1 VSPGWP
7 ARLEH
12 GRVGLRPVSP
22 RDATAWR
29 EIRARNREWLTPWE
43 ATLPPGSRQ
52 QPQSFRITARELRR
66 HARAGRGLPF
76 VTTYDGA
83 MVGQVTV
90 SGITWGS
97 ARSANLGYWVDQ
109 AFAGRNITPTAVALV
124 IDHCFSTVG
133 LHRIEVAVRPENTAS
148 LRVVQKLGLR
158 QEGEAPRYLHIDGA
172 WRDHLLFGITSEEV
186 GGSLLSRALE
196 SHQSQ
201 D

>member
-1 VSPGWP
+1 MTPGWP
-7 ARLEH
+7 ARLAH

-22 RDATAWR
+22 RDAATWR
-29 EIRARNREWLTPWE
+29 EIRARNRTWLTPWE

-109 AFAGRNITPTAVALV
+109 AWAGRNITPTAVALV

-186 GGSLLSRALE
+186 PGSLLARALE

>member
-1 VSPGWP
+1 MTPGWP
-7 ARLEH
+7 VALSS
-12 GRVGLRPVSP
+12 GRVGLRPVSV
-22 RDATAWR
+22 RDAAVWR
-29 EIRARNREWLTPWE
+29 EIRSRNRQWLTPWE

-52 QPQSFRITARELRR
+52 LPQSFRVTARELRR
-66 HARAGRGLPF
+66 NARAGKGLPF

-97 ARSANLGYWVDQ
+97 ARSANLGYWVDR
-109 AFAGRNITPTAVALV
+109 AYAGRNITTTAVALV
-124 IDHCFSTVG
+124 IDHCFATVG
-133 LHRIEVAVRPENTAS
+133 LHRIEIAVRPENIAS

-158 QEGEAPRYLHIDGA
+158 QEGSAFHFLHIDGA
-172 WRDHLLFGITSEEV
+172 WRDHLLFAVTSEEV
-186 GGSLLSRALE
+186 HGSLLARALE

>member
-1 VSPGWP
+1 VTPGWP
-7 ARLEH
+7 AHLAH

-22 RDATAWR
+22 RDAATWR
-29 EIRARNREWLTPWE
+29 EIRARNRNWLSPWE

-109 AFAGRNITPTAVALV
+109 AWAGRNITPTAVALV

-172 WRDHLLFGITSEEV
+172 WRDHLLFGITAEEV
-186 GGSLLSRALE
+186 SGSLLARALE

>member
-1 VSPGWP
+1 
-7 ARLEH
+7 
-12 GRVGLRPVSP
+12 VSP
-22 RDATAWR
+22 RDAGTWR
-29 EIRARNREWLTPWE
+29 DIRARNRDWLTPWE
-43 ATLPPGSRQ
+43 ATLPPGSPQ
-52 QPQSFRITARELRR
+52 QPQSFRVTARELRR

-76 VTTYDGA
+76 VTTYDRA

-109 AFAGRNITPTAVALV
+109 AWAGRNITPTAVALV
-124 IDHCFSTVG
+124 IDHCFNTVG

-186 GGSLLSRALE
+186 PDSLLARALE

>member
-1 VSPGWP
+1 MTQGWP
-7 ARLEH
+7 ATLSS
-12 GRVGLRPVSP
+12 GRVGLRPVSV

-29 EIRARNREWLTPWE
+29 EIRSRNRQWLTPWE
-43 ATLPPGSRQ
+43 ATLPPGSGQ

-66 HARAGRGLPF
+66 NAKAGRGLPF

-97 ARSANLGYWVDQ
+97 SRSGNLGYWIDRTY
-109 AFAGRNITPTAVALV
+109 AGRNITPTAVALA
-124 IDHCFSTVG
+124 IDHCFTTVG
-133 LHRIEVAVRPENTAS
+133 LHRLEIAVRPENTAS
-148 LRVVQKLGLR
+148 LRVVHKLGLR
-158 QEGEAPRYLHIDGA
+158 QEGEAYRFLHIDGA
-172 WRDHLLFGITSEEV
+172 WRDHLLFAVTTEEV
-186 GGSLLSRALE
+186 HGSMLARALE